1 MNVNNKDFVMV
12 ESESE
17 AAPYKPFWVL
27 GGAWTLSQI
36 VLFAG
41 FPPEA
46 LSSLPTPQPWSP
58 PSTRCCADQRT
69 ASTEPWTDL
78 LQKNDVTVLSICYKL
93 PPPPHHIF
101 CQSCLC
107 NSLKHL
113 AVHFLS
119 VHKQKGGW
127 DWSRWNQLRQRCE
140 GWGWR
145 SGRRLPGWN
154 QDLTIDFLVLFVIE
168 AHLAVLRH
176 V

>member
-1 MNVNNKDFVMV
+1 MV

-27 GGAWTLSQI
+27 GEAWSLWQI
-36 VLFAG
+36 VLLAG
-41 FPPEA
+41 SPPEA
-46 LSSLPTPQPWSP
+46 PSSLPTPQPWSP

-78 LQKNDVTVLSICYKL
+78 LQKNDVTVLSINYK
-93 PPPPHHIF
+93 PPPPPPYIF
-101 CQSCLC
+101 CHSWLC

-113 AVHFLS
+113 AVHFRS
-119 VHKQKGGW
+119 VHKQKGSW
-127 DWSRWNQLRQRCE
+127 DWSRRNQLQQRCE
-140 GWGWR
+140 VWGWW
-145 SGRRLPGWN
+145 SGRRLPDWN
-154 QDLTIDFLVLFVIE
+154 QDLTINFLVLFVTE

>member
-17 AAPYKPFWVL
+17 AAPYTPFWVL

-36 VLFAG
+36 VLLAG

-78 LQKNDVTVLSICYKL
+78 LQKNDVTVLSISYKL
-93 PPPPHHIF
+93 PPPPLHLLSKLLVQQPQTF
-101 CQSCLC
+101 SCP
-107 NSLKHL
+107 
-113 AVHFLS
+113 FS
-119 VHKQKGGW
+119 VSAQTEGGLGLITMEPITA
-127 DWSRWNQLRQRCE
+127 QM
-140 GWGWR
+140 
-145 SGRRLPGWN
+145 
-154 QDLTIDFLVLFVIE
+154 
-168 AHLAVLRH
+168 
-176 V
+176 